1 MLFSNKLSYLS
12 VPISGMVKIKQQDIK
27 DCGIACLASVGQHY
41 GLHIS
46 LAKIR
51 QWAQTDLQGT
61 NLMGMLHAA
70 SCMGLEAKALRGTR
84 QNLSHVPLPAIVHG
98 IIENKLTHF
107 MVLDRFNDNQV
118 YVMDPTDGL
127 GRKMSWEEFGR
138 FWTGIIILLKP
149 GENFEAYQEKSTSYA
164 RIWELI
170 QPYKFRFFSTW
181 LLSLVYTAL
190 GLSMSLFVQQLSDV
204 IIPQKQFALLQSYSA
219 AMFGI
224 LLLQFAL
231 QAYKT
236 QTMLAVGQQL
246 DLGIMRSY
254 FSHIFTLPQ
263 RFFDTFRVGEIMSRV
278 SDAVKIRQFINEVLM
293 ELFLHGSIVLSAY
306 ALLFWWDNRLAWL
319 MLALIPLHAVI
330 YGITNR
336 WNRRQERQMM
346 ENTANVENYL
356 VESIS
361 RAKTVK
367 MYGIHAMLQA
377 QTETLLHTFLG
388 AAYTSK
394 RINYIAEWTVQCMR
408 AIFILLLLWQGSRL
422 VMQDRLS
429 MGELFALFALYNYF
443 SGPLAQLIQVN
454 KSWQAAKIASERLY
468 DILDTSMEDM
478 GSRVPQNLETALAF
492 QHVNFQYGFRKH
504 ILQNV
509 TLACRR
515 GEFTGIVGESG
526 SGKSTLFHLMQK
538 LYPIQS
544 GRITWNG
551 ESIERLSTEVLR
563 QKIACVPQE
572 IELFNGSIA
581 ANIALG
587 DTNPNLD
594 RIKQIADVLGLA
606 GLFKQFDHG
615 LETLVGDHGIALSGG
630 QKQRLGVARA
640 LYRQPEVIL
649 LDEATAA
656 LDLKAEMQVLRA
668 IRERVDTVVLIS
680 HRMLNF
686 QDAHCIYV
694 MEEGTCIEA
703 GSHSEL
709 MREGT
714 AYFALQAKQNGQ
726 LV

>member
-1 MLFSNKLSYLS
+1 
-12 VPISGMVKIKQQDIK
+12 MVKIKQQDIK

-41 GLHIS
+41 GLHIP

-51 QWAQTDLQGT
+51 HWAQTDLQGT

-84 QNLSHVPLPAIVHG
+84 QNLTHIPLPAIVHG
-98 IIENKLTHF
+98 VLDNNLSHF
-107 MVLDRFNDNQV
+107 MVLDRFNEQRV
-118 YVMDPTDGL
+118 YVMDPSDGL
-127 GRKMSWEEFGR
+127 ARKMSWEEFGR

-149 GENFEAYQEKSTSYA
+149 GENFNAYQEQSSSYA

-170 QPYKFRFFSTW
+170 RPHKFRFIFTW
-181 LLSLVYTAL
+181 LLALVYTVL
-190 GLSMSLFVQQLSDV
+190 GLTMSLFIQQLSDV
-204 IIPQKQFALLQSYSA
+204 IIPLKQYALLQSYSL
-219 AMFGI
+219 AMLGI
-224 LLLQFAL
+224 LVLQFAL

-236 QTMLAVGQQL
+236 KTMLAVGQQL
-246 DLGIMRSY
+246 DYGIMRGY

-278 SDAVKIRQFINEVLM
+278 SDAVKIRQFINEVII
-293 ELFLHGSIVLSAY
+293 ELFLNASIVLSAY
-306 ALLFWWDNRLAWL
+306 ALLFWWDKRLAWL
-319 MLALIPLHAVI
+319 MLPLIPLHAAV

-336 WNRRQERQMM
+336 WNRKQERQMM
-346 ENTANVENYL
+346 ENTANLENHL

-367 MYGIHAMLQA
+367 MYGIHEFLQA
-377 QTETLLHTFLG
+377 QTQALLSTFLG
-388 AAYTSK
+388 EAYASK
-394 RINYIAEWTVQCMR
+394 RVNYISEWAVQGMR
-408 AIFILLLLWQGSRL
+408 ALFILLLLWQGGQL

-443 SGPLAQLIQVN
+443 SGPLAQLTQVN

-468 DILDTSMEDM
+468 DILDTNVEDM
-478 GSRVPQNLETALAF
+478 GNRVPLNLVTSLAF
-492 QHVNFQYGFRKH
+492 QQVNFQYGFRKH

-509 TLACRR
+509 SLECRM

-538 LYPIQS
+538 LYPISS

-551 ESIERLSTEVLR
+551 ESIDRLSTEVLR

-587 DTNPNLD
+587 DLHPNHERMKEIVDALGLGD
-594 RIKQIADVLGLA
+594 LIKQL
-606 GLFKQFDHG
+606 DHG
-615 LETLVGDHGIALSGG
+615 FETLVGDHGIALSGG
-630 QKQRLGVARA
+630 QKQRLGIARA

-656 LDLKAEMQVLRA
+656 LDTAAEMQVLRT
-668 IRERVDTVVLIS
+668 IRERVGTVVLIS
-680 HRMLNF
+680 HRMQNF

-694 MEEGTCIEA
+694 MQAGTCVES
-703 GSHSEL
+703 GSHIDL

-714 AYFALQAKQNGQ
+714 AYFALLAKQNGQ

>member
-1 MLFSNKLSYLS
+1 
-12 VPISGMVKIKQQDIK
+12 MVKIKQQDIK

-41 GLHIS
+41 GLHIPQ
-46 LAKIR
+46 AKIR
-51 QWAQTDLQGT
+51 HWAQTDLQGT

-84 QNLSHVPLPAIVHG
+84 QNLTHIPLPAIIHG
-98 IIENKLTHF
+98 VLENNLSHF
-107 MVLDRFNDNQV
+107 MVLDRFNEQRV
-118 YVMDPTDGL
+118 CLMDPSDGSA
-127 GRKMSWEEFGR
+127 RKMSWEEFGR

-149 GENFEAYQEKSTSYA
+149 GENFNAYQEQSSSYA

-170 QPYKFRFFSTW
+170 RPHKFRFISTW
-181 LLSLVYTAL
+181 LLALVYTVL
-190 GLSMSLFVQQLSDV
+190 GLTMSLFIQQLSDV
-204 IIPQKQFALLQSYSA
+204 IIPQKQYALLQSYTW

-224 LLLQFAL
+224 LIMQFAL

-236 QTMLAVGQQL
+236 KTMLAVGQQL
-246 DLGIMRSY
+246 DFGIMRGY

-278 SDAVKIRQFINEVLM
+278 SDAVKIRQFINEVM
-293 ELFLHGSIVLSAY
+293 IELFLNASIVLSAY
-306 ALLFWWDNRLAWL
+306 ALLFWWDKRLAWL
-319 MLALIPLHAVI
+319 MLPLIPLHAAV

-336 WNRRQERQMM
+336 WNRKQERQMM
-346 ENTANVENYL
+346 ENTANLENHL

-367 MYGIHAMLQA
+367 MYGIHEFLQV
-377 QTETLLHTFLG
+377 QTQALLSTFLG
-388 AAYTSK
+388 EAYVSK
-394 RINYIAEWTVQCMR
+394 RVNYISEWAVQGMR
-408 AIFILLLLWQGSRL
+408 ALFILLLLWQGGQL

-443 SGPLAQLIQVN
+443 SGPLAQLTQVN

-468 DILDTSMEDM
+468 DILDTHVEDM
-478 GSRVPQNLETALAF
+478 GNRVPQNLGTSLAF
-492 QHVNFQYGFRKH
+492 QQVNFQYGFRKH

-509 TLACRR
+509 SLECRM

-538 LYPIQS
+538 LYPISS

-551 ESIERLSTEVLR
+551 ESIDRLSTEVLR

-587 DTNPNLD
+587 DLHPNQERMKEIVDALGLSD
-594 RIKQIADVLGLA
+594 LIKQL
-606 GLFKQFDHG
+606 DHG
-615 LETLVGDHGIALSGG
+615 FETLVGDHGIALSGG

-656 LDLKAEMQVLRA
+656 LDTAAEMQVLRT
-668 IRERVDTVVLIS
+668 IRERVGTVVLIS
-680 HRMLNF
+680 HRMQNF
-686 QDAHCIYV
+686 QDAQRIYV
-694 MEEGTCIEA
+694 MQAGTCVES
-703 GSHSEL
+703 GSHIEL

-714 AYFALQAKQNGQ
+714 AYFALLAKQNGQ

>member
-1 MLFSNKLSYLS
+1 M
-12 VPISGMVKIKQQDIK
+12 PISGMVKIKQQDIK

-41 GLHIS
+41 GLRIPQ
-46 LAKIR
+46 AKIR

-84 QNLSHVPLPAIVHG
+84 HNLTHIPLPAIVHG
-98 IIENKLTHF
+98 VLANNLSHF
-107 MVLDRFNDNQV
+107 MVLESFNEQRV

-127 GRKMSWEEFGR
+127 ARKMSWEEFGH

-149 GENFEAYQEKSTSYA
+149 GENFKPHQEQSPSYA

-170 QPYKFRFFSTW
+170 RPYKFRFMTTW
-181 LLSLVYTAL
+181 FLALVYTFL
-190 GLSMSLFVQQLSDV
+190 GLTMSLFIQQLSDV
-204 IIPQKQFALLQSYSA
+204 IIPLKQFALLQSYA
-219 AMFGI
+219 WAMFGI
-224 LLLQFAL
+224 LVLQFAL
-231 QAYKT
+231 QAYKSM
-236 QTMLAVGQQL
+236 TMLTVGQQL
-246 DLGIMRSY
+246 DYGIMRGY
-254 FSHIFTLPQ
+254 FSHIFTLSQ

-278 SDAVKIRQFINEVLM
+278 SDAVKIRQFINEVLI
-293 ELFLHGSIVLSAY
+293 ELFLNASIVLSAY
-306 ALLFWWDNRLAWL
+306 ALLFWWDQRLAWL
-319 MLALIPLHAVI
+319 MLPLIPLHAAI

-336 WNRRQERQMM
+336 WNRKQERQMM
-346 ENTANVENYL
+346 ENTANLENHL

-367 MYGIHAMLQA
+367 MYGIHEFLQA
-377 QTETLLHTFLG
+377 QTQAFLQTFLG
-388 AAYTSK
+388 EAYASK
-394 RINYIAEWTVQCMR
+394 RINYISEWAVQCMR
-408 AIFILLLLWQGSRL
+408 AIFVLVLLWQGGNL

-443 SGPLAQLIQVN
+443 SGPLAQLTQVN

-468 DILDTSMEDM
+468 DMLDTHVEDM
-478 GSRVPQNLETALAF
+478 GNRVPQNLGTSLAF
-492 QHVNFQYGFRKH
+492 QQVNFQYGFRKY

-509 TLACRR
+509 SLECRM

-526 SGKSTLFHLMQK
+526 SGKSTLFHLIQK
-538 LYPIQS
+538 LYPISS
-544 GRITWNG
+544 GRIMWNG

-587 DTNPNLD
+587 DTDPKLD
-594 RIKQIADVLGLA
+594 RIKEIAQVLGLA
-606 GLFKQFDHG
+606 ALIKRLDHG

-630 QKQRLGVARA
+630 QKQRLGIARA

-656 LDLKAEMQVLRA
+656 LDIKAEMQVLRA
-668 IRERVDTVVLIS
+668 IRERVATVVLIS
-680 HRMLNF
+680 HRMQNF

-694 MEEGTCIEA
+694 MEEGTCVES

-709 MREGT
+709 MREGK
-714 AYFALQAKQNGQ
+714 AYFALLAKQNGQ